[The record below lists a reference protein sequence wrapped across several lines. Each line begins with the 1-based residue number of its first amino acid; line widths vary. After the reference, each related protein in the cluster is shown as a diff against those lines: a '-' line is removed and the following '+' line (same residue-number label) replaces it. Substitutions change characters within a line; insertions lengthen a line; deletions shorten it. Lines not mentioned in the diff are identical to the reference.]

1 MNTVTPA
8 YVRQRRLDMGPTTEL
23 DSVTRGIPI
32 HRVGGTRTGPMG
44 YVVMRVEIEGVP
56 SYAEDQVFLVIDDDS
71 AYSRRVP
78 VILGTPT
85 INRVVMVM
93 REMEMHTAPPEWQY
107 SQRSYE
113 FANGFFMGMV
123 GAALEEEG
131 AMALTTNTAVDPSEL
146 DEKVRLKERFI
157 IPAFGTL
164 VLQGQTEQMMMLD
177 HVLRV
182 ITQAP
187 Y

>member
-1 MNTVTPA
+1 
-8 YVRQRRLDMGPTTEL
+8 
-23 DSVTRGIPI
+23 
-32 HRVGGTRTGPMG
+32 MG

-56 SYAEDQVFLVIDDDS
+56 SYAEDQVFLVIDDNS

-85 INRVVMVM
+85 INRVVMAM
-93 REMEMHTAPPEWQY
+93 RETEMHTAPPEWQY
-107 SQRSYE
+107 SRRSYE

-131 AMALTTNTAVDPSEL
+131 AMALTTNTAVDPSGL
-146 DEKVRLKERFI
+146 DEKVKLKEKFI
-157 IPAFGTL
+157 VPAFGTL
-164 VLQGQTEQMMMLD
+164 VLQGRTEQTMMLD

-187 Y
+187 YPEDETNC